1 MKKQKKKI
9 QYKKIALIG
18 ACLYVCF
25 VFLSQEADLY
35 QYKKQ
40 RKMYEAQIEEA
51 KVETEELVLE
61 KSNVESDEFI
71 EQIARE
77 KLRNVLSK

>member
-1 MKKQKKKI
+1 MKKQKKKF
-9 QYKKIALIG
+9 QFKKIALIG

-25 VFLSQEADLY
+25 IFISQESDLY
-35 QYKKQ
+35 QYRKQKKA
-40 RKMYEAQIEEA
+40 YEVQIEEA
-51 KVETEELVLE
+51 KLETEELTLE
-61 KSNVESDEFI
+61 KNNVESDEFI